1 MTGARPLVSV
11 VIPTYNRKA
20 MLMRAVNSVLGQTYS
35 RLELIVVDDG
45 STDGTKEHL
54 EGFRADCRFNYYYQ
68 ENRGQSVARNFG
80 ISQAKGEI
88 IAFLDSDNYWKEGK
102 LQHQLAFWNEHKD
115 FDILYSDGI
124 AIDLIGNVI
133 ADNEPTK
140 NRPSGKIIKT
150 LMTWNCV
157 TNNTVLV
164 QRKCF
169 EEMGGFNECLR
180 IAEDY
185 ELWLRFATR
194 YSFLYHPEKVTY
206 YCCEGERLSSQEE
219 RNIDVNMQIMESF
232 RQNFPEAVNTRTF
245 RNALGNLQR
254 WRIESR
260 WNRGIRPNILALV
273 SSLLNNPL
281 DVRCWRHLL
290 KFLLSQPRFA
300 KMKQ

>member
-20 MLMRAVNSVLGQTYS
+20 MLTRAVNSVLGQTYS

-45 STDGTKEHL
+45 STDGTEEHL
-54 EGFRADCRFNYYYQ
+54 EGFRTDCRFNYYYQ

-102 LQHQLAFWNEHKD
+102 LQLQLAFWNEHKD

-124 AIDLIGNVI
+124 AINLIGNVI

-169 EEMGGFNECLR
+169 EEMGGFNESLR

-206 YCCEGERLSSQEE
+206 YCCEGERLSAQEE
-219 RNIDVNMQIMESF
+219 RNIAINIQIMESF
-232 RQNFPEAVNTRTF
+232 RRNFPEAVNALTF
-245 RNALGNLQR
+245 RNALGNLLR

-260 WNRGIRPNILALV
+260 WNRGIKPTMNDLIL
-273 SSLLNNPL
+273 SLLHNPL
-281 DVRCWRHLL
+281 DLRCWRHLF
-290 KFLLSQPRFA
+290 KYFLR
-300 KMKQ
+300 